1 MHVIAILLR
10 MKNALLFAC
19 MLLFCVAWGLALQT
33 HPQATAPSPQNPN
46 SATAPQASPNASHAA
61 TKSSAT
67 ARPGDVDSIEHILA
81 AVYDV
86 ISGPAGKRDWDRFR
100 SLFYPGARLIPTR
113 RDPKGAASARVLT
126 PDEYAQRGQAFFDRE
141 GFFERSVANRIESW
155 DSIAHVWSTYE
166 SRHTKD
172 DPRPFARGINS
183 FQLFNDGSRW
193 WIMSIYWE
201 AEDSTHPLPEKY
213 TK

>member
-1 MHVIAILLR
+1 M
-10 MKNALLFAC
+10 
-19 MLLFCVAWGLALQT
+19 
-33 HPQATAPSPQNPN
+33 
-46 SATAPQASPNASHAA
+46 
-61 TKSSAT
+61 SSAPAS

-100 SLFYPGARLIPTR
+100 SLFYSGARLIPTR
-113 RDPKGAASARVLT
+113 RDDKGVASAHVIT

-141 GFFERSVANRIESW
+141 GFFERSVANRIETW
-155 DSIAHVWSTYE
+155 DTIAHVWSTYE
-166 SRHTKD
+166 SRHAKD
-172 DPRPFARGINS
+172 DARPFARGINS

-193 WIMSIYWE
+193 WILSIYWE

-213 TK
+213 LK

>member
-1 MHVIAILLR
+1 
-10 MKNALLFAC
+10 MKTALLFVC
-19 MLLFCVAWGLALQT
+19 ILALFVAPVKAAQN
-33 HPQATAPSPQNPN
+33 QSAAGSLKQNSAASQQPSPGASNAN
-46 SATAPQASPNASHAA
+46 ANTSAANVRT
-61 TKSSAT
+61 
-67 ARPGDVDSIEHILA
+67 GDVDSIEHILA

-100 SLFYPGARLIPTR
+100 SLFYSGARLIPTR
-113 RDPKGAASARVLT
+113 HEEKGAASARVLT

-155 DSIAHVWSTYE
+155 DSIAQVWSTYE
-166 SRHTKD
+166 SRHAKD
-172 DPRPFARGINS
+172 DLHPFARGINS

-193 WIMSIYWE
+193 WILSIYWE

-213 TK
+213 SK

>member
-1 MHVIAILLR
+1 MRVTAILFG
-10 MKNALLFAC
+10 MKSALFSAC
-19 MLLFCVAWGLALQT
+19 MLLFCVVPGSALETQT
-33 HPQATAPSPQNPN
+33 QTPATGSQNQN
-46 SATAPQASPNASHAA
+46 SATAPQASASASPSS

-113 RDPKGAASARVLT
+113 HNEKGVATARVLT

-166 SRHTKD
+166 SRHAKE
-172 DPRPFARGINS
+172 DPHPFARGINS